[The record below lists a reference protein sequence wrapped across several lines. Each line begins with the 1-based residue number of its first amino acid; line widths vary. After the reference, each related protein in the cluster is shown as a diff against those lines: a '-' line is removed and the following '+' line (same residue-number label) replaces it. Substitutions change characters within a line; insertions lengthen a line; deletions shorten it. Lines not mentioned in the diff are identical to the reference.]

1 MEEKGDHVSSLE
13 EEGELGAIGR
23 RFRVP
28 PPFLTFLLR
37 NKKKRRGRGR
47 LGKKMAG
54 LEVNEVRGG
63 SEIRKARGREAKK
76 KKVGESGER

>member
-28 PPFLTFLLR
+28 PPFLTFLSR
-37 NKKKRRGRGR
+37 QKKEKRKRRVRGR

-63 SEIRKARGREAKK
+63 SEIRKREAKK
-76 KKVGESGER
+76 K